1 MLVSRWGNSLGVRL
15 PRTLVKAL
23 GLKAG
28 DELEVVSAIPTRIV
42 VARDDSRA
50 QAIDRM
56 RSREW
61 PVPEGY
67 SFDRDEVNTR

>member
-15 PRTLVKAL
+15 PRALVKAL

-28 DELEVVSAIPTRIV
+28 DELEVVSATPTRIA
-42 VARDDSRA
+42 VAKDDSRV

-56 RSREW
+56 RARAW
-61 PVPEGY
+61 PIPDGY
-67 SFDRDEVNTR
+67 SFDRDEANAR